1 MVVHVVESREFLR
14 LAAVRVFSSM
24 PGSANECAELT
35 AGHMKWM
42 IEFLEECGGK
52 CTYQQ
57 IVDVGEEHH
66 CDTVG
71 ALLKVLK
78 NRCAI
83 VISRRSPPP
92 PLLPSLL
99 PFFLSSGKRSNS
111 THQWAS

>member
-1 MVVHVVESREFLR
+1 MSSFR
-14 LAAVRVFSSM
+14 LDAVRVFSSM

-83 VISRRSPPP
+83 VISAGLHRHPSSPHSSHSF
-92 PLLPSLL
+92 SLQESDQIQRTNGRL
-99 PFFLSSGKRSNS
+99 DVSR
-111 THQWAS
+111 